1 VARISETVDE
11 NQATAGVIL
20 EIKQDYAQLEPS
32 SLPPLVNGM
41 FVKALIEGASNLA
54 WVVPERALHGDTLY
68 LMDSEQRLSMVQVE
82 VLYRRDNQV
91 VVRGE
96 LKQGDKLILNDVLP
110 AIEGMLLRET
120 GDDSTSMQE
129 SDS

>member
-1 VARISETVDE
+1 
-11 NQATAGVIL
+11 
-20 EIKQDYAQLEPS
+20 
-32 SLPPLVNGM
+32 
-41 FVKALIEGASNLA
+41 
-54 WVVPERALHGDTLY
+54 
-68 LMDSEQRLSMVQVE
+68 MVQVE

>member
-1 VARISETVDE
+1 MLGS
-11 NQATAGVIL
+11 
-20 EIKQDYAQLEPS
+20 
-32 SLPPLVNGM
+32 
-41 FVKALIEGASNLA
+41 
-54 WVVPERALHGDTLY
+54 VPERALHGDTLY